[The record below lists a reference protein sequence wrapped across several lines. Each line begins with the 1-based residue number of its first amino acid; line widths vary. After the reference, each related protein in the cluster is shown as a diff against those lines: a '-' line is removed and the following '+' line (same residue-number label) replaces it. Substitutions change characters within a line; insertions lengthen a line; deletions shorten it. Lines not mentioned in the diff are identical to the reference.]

1 MSMIGRIGE
10 QYLLL
15 NLCGI
20 ISCCPFCYISCPLK
34 VQVMADIKMSDFTQT
49 TEIEYVYAE
58 AADGSQVKIKKNDLI
73 REKYFYMEVNQE
85 IDLGFNTS
93 ALLCI
98 KAPQLTGSLAVVLA
112 FSNSVY
118 FSEISNNNDVY
129 VFTRDQPDKVCIYK
143 TEEYGNIKVKNLTN
157 KPTFLIVSIL

>member
-1 MSMIGRIGE
+1 MTCRI
-10 QYLLL
+10 L
-15 NLCGI
+15 
-20 ISCCPFCYISCPLK
+20 CPLK

-98 KAPQLTGSLAVVLA
+98 KAPQITGSLAVVLVT
-112 FSNSVY
+112 SNSVY
-118 FSEISNNNDVY
+118 FSEISNNNGVY

-157 KPTFLIVSIL
+157 APSFLIVSIL

>member
-1 MSMIGRIGE
+1 
-10 QYLLL
+10 
-15 NLCGI
+15 
-20 ISCCPFCYISCPLK
+20 
-34 VQVMADIKMSDFTQT
+34 MADQRMNEFAPA
-49 TEIEYVYAE
+49 TEVEYVYAE

-73 REKYFYMEVNQE
+73 REKQIYMEVNQE

-129 VFTRDQPDKVCIYK
+129 VFTKDTPGKVCIYK

-157 KPTFLIVSIL
+157 APSFLIVSIL

>member
-1 MSMIGRIGE
+1 
-10 QYLLL
+10 
-15 NLCGI
+15 
-20 ISCCPFCYISCPLK
+20 
-34 VQVMADIKMSDFTQT
+34 MADQRMNEFAPA
-49 TEIEYVYAE
+49 TEVEYVYAE

-73 REKYFYMEVNQE
+73 REKQIYMEVNQE

-129 VFTRDQPDKVCIYK
+129 VFTKDTPGKVCIYK
-143 TEEYGNIKVKNLTN
+143 TEEHGNIKVKNLTN
-157 KPTFLIVSIL
+157 APSFIIVSIL

>member
-1 MSMIGRIGE
+1 
-10 QYLLL
+10 
-15 NLCGI
+15 
-20 ISCCPFCYISCPLK
+20 
-34 VQVMADIKMSDFTQT
+34 MADQRMNEFAPA
-49 TEIEYVYAE
+49 TEVEYVYAE

-73 REKYFYMEVNQE
+73 REKQIYMEVNQE

-98 KAPQLTGSLAVVLA
+98 KAPQLTGSFAVVLA

-129 VFTRDQPDKVCIYK
+129 VFTKDTPGKVCIYK

-157 KPTFLIVSIL
+157 APSFIIVSIL

>member
-1 MSMIGRIGE
+1 M
-10 QYLLL
+10 
-15 NLCGI
+15 
-20 ISCCPFCYISCPLK
+20 
-34 VQVMADIKMSDFTQT
+34 
-49 TEIEYVYAE
+49 YAE

-73 REKYFYMEVNQE
+73 REKQIYMEVNQE
-85 IDLGFNTS
+85 IDPGSKTS
-93 ALLCI
+93 ALSCI

-129 VFTRDQPDKVCIYK
+129 VFTKDTPGKVCIYK

-157 KPTFLIVSIL
+157 APSFIIVSIL

>member
-1 MSMIGRIGE
+1 
-10 QYLLL
+10 
-15 NLCGI
+15 
-20 ISCCPFCYISCPLK
+20 
-34 VQVMADIKMSDFTQT
+34 MADQRMNEFAPA
-49 TEIEYVYAE
+49 TEVEYVYAD

-73 REKYFYMEVNQE
+73 REKQIYMEVNQE

-129 VFTRDQPDKVCIYK
+129 VFTKDTPGKVCIYK

-157 KPTFLIVSIL
+157 APSFIIVSIL

>member
-1 MSMIGRIGE
+1 
-10 QYLLL
+10 
-15 NLCGI
+15 
-20 ISCCPFCYISCPLK
+20 
-34 VQVMADIKMSDFTQT
+34 MADIMMSDFTQT

-73 REKYFYMEVNQE
+73 REKQFYMGVNQE

-129 VFTRDQPDKVCIYK
+129 VFTR
-143 TEEYGNIKVKNLTN
+143 EKNM
-157 KPTFLIVSIL
+157 VILKSKI

>member
-1 MSMIGRIGE
+1 MTEMT
-10 QYLLL
+10 
-15 NLCGI
+15 
-20 ISCCPFCYISCPLK
+20 PLK
-34 VQVMADIKMSDFTQT
+34 SKIMADKRMNQFTPAT
-49 TEIEYVYAE
+49 DMEYVYAE

-73 REKYFYMEVNQE
+73 REKQIYMEVNQE

-129 VFTRDQPDKVCIYK
+129 VFTKDIPGKVCIYK

-157 KPTFLIVSIL
+157 DPSFIIVSIL

>member
-1 MSMIGRIGE
+1 MIE
-10 QYLLL
+10 LA
-15 NLCGI
+15 
-20 ISCCPFCYISCPLK
+20 P
-34 VQVMADIKMSDFTQT
+34 ATDIV
-49 TEIEYVYAE
+49 YVYAE

-73 REKYFYMEVNQE
+73 REKQIYMEVNQE
-85 IDLGFNTS
+85 IDLGFNSS

-129 VFTRDQPDKVCIYK
+129 VFTKDIPGKVCIYK
-143 TEEYGNIKVKNLTN
+143 TEEYGNIKVNNLTN
-157 KPTFLIVSIL
+157 DPSFIIVSIL

>member
-1 MSMIGRIGE
+1 M
-10 QYLLL
+10 
-15 NLCGI
+15 
-20 ISCCPFCYISCPLK
+20 
-34 VQVMADIKMSDFTQT
+34 
-49 TEIEYVYAE
+49 
-58 AADGSQVKIKKNDLI
+58 KNNFI
-73 REKYFYMEVNQE
+73 WGVNQE

-98 KAPQLTGSLAVVLA
+98 KAPQLTGSLAVVMS

-129 VFTRDQPDKVCIYK
+129 VFTKDIPGKVCIYK

-157 KPTFLIVSIL
+157 DPSFIIVSIL

>member
-1 MSMIGRIGE
+1 
-10 QYLLL
+10 
-15 NLCGI
+15 
-20 ISCCPFCYISCPLK
+20 
-34 VQVMADIKMSDFTQT
+34 MADIKMSDFTQA

-73 REKYFYMEVNQE
+73 REKQFYMGVNQE

-98 KAPQLTGSLAVVLA
+98 KAPQLTGSLAVVMS

-129 VFTRDQPDKVCIYK
+129 VFTKDIPGKVCIYK

-157 KPTFLIVSIL
+157 DPSFRVRNLNCVS

>member
-1 MSMIGRIGE
+1 M
-10 QYLLL
+10 Y
-15 NLCGI
+15 
-20 ISCCPFCYISCPLK
+20 K
-34 VQVMADIKMSDFTQT
+34 DMADIKMSDFTQA

-58 AADGSQVKIKKNDLI
+58 AADSSQVKIKKNDLI
-73 REKYFYMEVNQE
+73 REKQIYMEVNQE

-129 VFTRDQPDKVCIYK
+129 VFTKDTPGKVCIYK

-157 KPTFLIVSIL
+157 APSFIIVSIL